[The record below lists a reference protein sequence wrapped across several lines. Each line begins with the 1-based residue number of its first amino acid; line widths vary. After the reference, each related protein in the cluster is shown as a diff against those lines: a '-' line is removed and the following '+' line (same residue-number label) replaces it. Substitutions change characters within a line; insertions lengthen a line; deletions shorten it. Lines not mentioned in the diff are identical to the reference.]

1 MHRHIIELK
10 NVINMKKLILM
21 ILIAAVGF
29 VQAEA
34 QSDQNKGKRKGGMD
48 KTEMKQK
55 RNERLNLNDD
65 QSKKLDEINGRYATK
80 MKAIREEDK
89 SRNAETYKE
98 LRINREAEVKA
109 ILDEKQFAEWKAS
122 QDKMHKKGP
131 HRKGKMKAA
140 PQRQDRSIDKG

>member
-1 MHRHIIELK
+1 M
-10 NVINMKKLILM
+10 NKLILM

-48 KTEMKQK
+48 KAEMKQK

-65 QSKKLDEINGRYATK
+65 QSKKLDEINERYGQK
-80 MKAIREEDK
+80 MKAVREEEK
-89 SRNAETYKE
+89 SRNAEVYKE
-98 LRINREAEVKA
+98 IKVNREAEVKE

-122 QDKMHKKGP
+122 QEKMRKKGKD
-131 HRKGKMKAA
+131 RRGKMKAA
-140 PQRQDRSIDKG
+140 PKQGQERSIDKG